1 MSSDLKLKLKFWR
14 SAAGNEPVREW
25 LLALSALDR
34 KLVGDKM
41 LTVQFRWPVGMPTVR
56 KMEAGLW
63 EVRVHVTDGKIAR
76 VLFTTFEYNMVL
88 LHGFIKKSQKTPDTD
103 LNLARSRK

>member
-1 MSSDLKLKLKFWR
+1 MNVEVKLRVRFWKTP
-14 SAAGNEPVREW
+14 AGREPVREW
-25 LLALSALDR
+25 LLELDSVDR
-34 KLVGDKM
+34 KLIGDKM

-63 EVRVHVTDGKIAR
+63 EVRVNLTSGKIAR
-76 VLFTTFEYNMVL
+76 ILFTTFEGNMVL
-88 LHGFIKKSQKTPDTD
+88 LHGFIKKSQKTPDSE

>member
-1 MSSDLKLKLKFWR
+1 MNSDVKLKLKFWKTP
-14 SAAGNEPVREW
+14 AGNEPVREW
-25 LLALSALDR
+25 LLELTAPDR

-41 LTVQFRWPVGMPTVR
+41 LTVQFRWPMGMPTVR

-88 LHGFIKKSQKTPDTD
+88 LHGFIKKSKNTPESD